1 MATNTTPSIFSSLV
15 SSFAY
20 KIPHFIPHF
29 ALLPLITT
37 PSSHLERSP
46 SLLFSLSLFD
56 EGSPPAPLARS
67 RWVSF
72 FNDRIILRFWF
83 YISQSYRFRNEA
95 IYCAKGF
102 FLSSLI
108 NNDQSFRKNCKN
120 QDFCP
125 HRCRS
130 LLLRVRVRE
139 RSLRALLLR
148 RMPTGFALSALFYD
162 AMRMGWGARIVA
174 AIHLRI
180 NNNQKDYYG
189 GWRPGGQFLLSAK
202 WALSQALASRE
213 LSTSV
218 Y

>member
-1 MATNTTPSIFSSLV
+1 THFSVVATNTTPSIFSSLV

-67 RWVSF
+67 RW
-72 FNDRIILRFWF
+72 
-83 YISQSYRFRNEA
+83 
-95 IYCAKGF
+95 
-102 FLSSLI
+102 
-108 NNDQSFRKNCKN
+108 
-120 QDFCP
+120 DFCP

-148 RMPTGFALSALFYD
+148 RMPTGRKLS
-162 AMRMGWGARIVA
+162 RVVVVA
-174 AIHLRI
+174 E
-180 NNNQKDYYG
+180 
-189 GWRPGGQFLLSAK
+189 RPEPVKPSSSSFLCI
-202 WALSQALASRE
+202 
-213 LSTSV
+213 
-218 Y
+218 